1 MKLTIQQAKYYAGTI
16 NETNGDR
23 EYETTYYF
31 TLPSYDDSASEA
43 IERAASEWYGAGG
56 EWDSDLEAWNY
67 GDVLVAAGN
76 CIEITEETYN
86 LMRSL

>member
-1 MKLTIQQAKYYAGTI
+1 MTIKYYAGKI

-43 IERAASEWYGAGG
+43 IERVASEWYGSGG
-56 EWDSDLEAWNY
+56 EWDEDLEAWNY
-67 GDVLVAAGN
+67 GDVLVSAGN
-76 CIEITEETYN
+76 VIELPEETYN
-86 LMRSL
+86 LMRTL

>member
-1 MKLTIQQAKYYAGTI
+1 MQLTIQQARYYAGTI

-23 EYETTYYF
+23 EYDTTIYF
-31 TLPSYDDSASEA
+31 YLGSNQSPSEA

-76 CIEITEETYN
+76 CIEIPEETYN

>member
-31 TLPSYDDSASEA
+31 TLPSYDVSASEA
-43 IERAASEWYGAGG
+43 IERAASEWYGSGG

-76 CIEITEETYN
+76 CIEISEETYN

>member
-1 MKLTIQQAKYYAGTI
+1 MTTKYYAGTI

-43 IERAASEWYGAGG
+43 IERVAENWYGNGG
-56 EWDSDLEAWNY
+56 EWDEDQQAWDFC
-67 GDVLVAAGN
+67 DVWVSAGN
-76 CIEITEETYN
+76 VIEIPEEVYN
-86 LMRSL
+86 LMRTL

>member
-1 MKLTIQQAKYYAGTI
+1 MTTKYYAGTI

-43 IERAASEWYGAGG
+43 IERVASEWYGGGG
-56 EWDSDLEAWNY
+56 EWDEDQQAWNY
-67 GDVLVAAGN
+67 GDVLVSAGN
-76 CIEITEETYN
+76 VIELLEETYN
-86 LMRSL
+86 LMRTL